1 MSEPGKPPDFGNLS
15 ENLSQQ
21 QVNKSEIIFKNM
33 FH

>member
-21 QVNKSEIIFKNM
+21 QVMKVKLKFSK
-33 FH
+33 